1 MLQLV
6 DYNIRYLDTV
16 RSPCDSCPDNSNH
29 ASFFFFC
36 FFVFQFSGVLLSEPV
51 IGYLCCCSGATPT
64 HSQTRAWLL
73 RHEHH
78 LLYLLLQLAHRLV
91 GLLITKYYCY
101 CYCKYYC
108 YSFLFFHHLPPV
120 HLLFLLHFL
129 FSLIFILCHYV
140 KKIIITVLASRFC
153 DFFLTLF
160 FTLTLGSQ

>member
-6 DYNIRYLDTV
+6 DYNVTHVQTTV
-16 RSPCDSCPDNSNH
+16 TS
-29 ASFFFFC
+29 ASLFFFC

-64 HSQTRAWLL
+64 HSHTRAWLL

-108 YSFLFFHHLPPV
+108 YSFLFLHHLPPV

-129 FSLIFILCHYV
+129 FSLIFILFHYV
-140 KKIIITVLASRFC
+140 KKKIIITVLASRFC
-153 DFFLTLF
+153 DFFLSLF
-160 FTLTLGSQ
+160 FTLTLGSK